1 MLSRQYVGIY
11 HILLT
16 KRSLAEKGEHRQHPL
31 KSQETSLVSL
41 PAETAFQIAEI
52 VRCARSKCAGCGIL
66 GFGNK
71 GAVSISVIVH
81 SDTICFTCSHLA
93 AGQSQVDRRNNDA
106 EEIRR
111 STVFKAAVDQ
121 NQSLDRS
128 SRHGSEANVALSD
141 LTDIKKK
148 EEMVKEAVKLYSIAA
163 VSQSVLLCVLCAYAR
178 REVCFPFFPLT
189 TASCLSDVGQ
199 HAEPHRRSRFSIL
212 FRGPKLSDRS
222 RQSRHNRSA
231 A

>member
-11 HILLT
+11 QILLV
-16 KRSLAEKGEHRQHPL
+16 KRSLVEKGEEHLHQHPL
-31 KSQETSLVSL
+31 KLPDSALVSL
-41 PAETAFQIAEI
+41 PAETALEIADI

-111 STVFKAAVDQ
+111 STIFKPAVEQ
-121 NQSLDRS
+121 TQGLDRS
-128 SRHGSEANVALSD
+128 GRQGSDANLAPRDV
-141 LTDIKKK
+141 TDIKKQ

-163 VSQSVLLCVLCAYAR
+163 VSQSALFCNLYTCAR
-178 REVCFPFFPLT
+178 REFCFPSFFSNGGFLPNRRRT
-189 TASCLSDVGQ
+189 T
-199 HAEPHRRSRFSIL
+199 HRVSSKSTTFNSFSVT
-212 FRGPKLSDRS
+212 
-222 RQSRHNRSA
+222 
-231 A
+231 